1 MRVST
6 HAAALALVVMVGGS
20 PAMAQDE
27 YAAIRPK
34 LETCFEC
41 HRANGA
47 SDRPEFPILA
57 GQELYY
63 IYVQLKDFAAGRRQD
78 PIMSD
83 VAKSLSKDEMQAIAK
98 FFSEQTWPRTG
109 YNSDPVLAHKGK
121 IATVAGECVQC
132 HLGTF
137 EGNSRIPRLA
147 GQHKDYLKKTM
158 LDLKSKA
165 RNNAAAIAA
174 LMASYSDEDI
184 TAMADYLAGM

>member
-1 MRVST
+1 MKVSVQ
-6 HAAALALVVMVGGS
+6 AAVALALAIVGT
-20 PAMAQDE
+20 PVLAQDE

-41 HRANGA
+41 HGANGA

-78 PIMSD
+78 PVMTDI
-83 VAKSLSKDEMQAIAK
+83 AKDLSKDEMQTIAK
-98 FFSEQTWPRTG
+98 FFSEQAWPRTG
-109 YNSDPVLAHKGK
+109 YRSEPALASKGQM
-121 IATVAGECVQC
+121 ATIAGECVQC

-147 GQHKDYLKKTM
+147 GQHKAYLRKTM

-165 RNNAAAIAA
+165 RNNAAAIAS
-174 LMASYSDEDI
+174 LIASYSDDDI
-184 TAMADYLAGM
+184 AAMADYLAGM